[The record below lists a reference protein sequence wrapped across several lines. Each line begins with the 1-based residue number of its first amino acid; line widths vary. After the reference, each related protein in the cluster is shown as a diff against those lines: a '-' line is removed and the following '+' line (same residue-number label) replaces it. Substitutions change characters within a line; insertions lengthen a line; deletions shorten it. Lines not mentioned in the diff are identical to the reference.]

1 MLSSPLFQRSAWAG
15 LIGSFLDHALSL
27 HGLLSTLLTLVA
39 PLTVR
44 PAAEEEH
51 AAMTLAGLGAL
62 AGSALAVAST
72 TFMDLWSGMPLHGL
86 SASVMITM
94 GASMGGM
101 LGGGWHLWRWRRPRS
116 S

>member
-1 MLSSPLFQRSAWAG
+1 MLGDALFQRSAWAG
-15 LIGSFLDHALSL
+15 LIGSFLDHSLSL
-27 HGLLSTLLTLVA
+27 HGLLATVLALAA

-62 AGSALAVAST
+62 AGSALAAAST
-72 TFMDLWSGMPLHGL
+72 AFMDLWSGTAAHGP
-86 SASVMITM
+86 SASVMIAM

-101 LGGGWHLWRWRRPRS
+101 LGGGWHLWRWRRHR
-116 S
+116 